1 MSHKK
6 AGGSSKNGRD
16 SKAKRLGVKVFGGQT
31 VKAGGI
37 IIRQKGTKYFPGTG
51 VQMGKDYTIFAIAD
65 GVVKF
70 TEKRQLKYDS
80 RTFRDTIV
88 NVTPGVQLQAK

>member
-16 SKAKRLGVKVFGGQT
+16 SKAKRLGVKVTAGQAI
-31 VKAGGI
+31 KAGSI
-37 IIRQKGTKYFPGTG
+37 IIRQKGTKYFPGENVG
-51 VQMGKDYTIFAIAD
+51 MGKDCTIFATVA

-70 TEKRQLKYDS
+70 TEKKLTKFDRRPFKNKLVHVVPLS
-80 RTFRDTIV
+80 
-88 NVTPGVQLQAK
+88 A